1 MGDADSLP
9 PDVDDLSDTD
19 FKCTGSSAKKPRA
32 GTPVSKDSTPKP
44 SHTPAV
50 SAVKTGKSGTAS
62 GAQVDEEVI
71 KSKTG
76 KGYLKVSGDIVVGCH
91 GNFRKNFNI
100 DKFGGKQKAIDA
112 GHEWLASRQ
121 QQPDEK
127 KVQSHKEAT
136 KTDKDEMPVD
146 KKRKAKEKPDTEK
159 AAQQKE
165 AHAAIIDKFT
175 GPAKT
180 PKADDTWNT
189 FVAWRVKELREGYPG
204 QVQAVY
210 FGICAKEWRTRAK

>member
-9 PDVDDLSDTD
+9 PDVEDLSDTD
-19 FKCTGSSAKKPRA
+19 FQCTGSSVKKPRA
-32 GTPVSKDSTPKP
+32 GTPVSKDSNPNP
-44 SHTPAV
+44 PH
-50 SAVKTGKSGTAS
+50 TAS
-62 GAQVDEEVI
+62 GAQADDEVI

-121 QQPDEK
+121 QQPNEK

-136 KTDKDEMPVD
+136 KTDKDAMPVD
-146 KKRKAKEKPDTEK
+146 KKRKAKEKPDAET

-165 AHAAIIDKFT
+165 AHAASIDKFT
-175 GPAKT
+175 GPEKT
-180 PKADDTWNT
+180 PAPKDTWNT
-189 FVAWRVKELREGYPG
+189 FVAWRSKELREGYPG

-210 FGICAKEWRTRAK
+210 FGICAREWRKRSK